1 MNMTYLL
8 RSCRLFSDLEG
19 ADLEAVQRIAAS
31 KEYRKGET
39 IFNESDPSRGFFIV
53 VTGSVK
59 VYRVAPDGRERV
71 IHVVPAGEV
80 FAEAAMFME
89 TYPAAAEAL
98 MSPTTVVAIDKN
110 GFKQLLARDPRL
122 SFKIMGT
129 MVRWLARM
137 RDALT
142 DLTLKEVPGRFASYV
157 LSLSAETGK
166 PIKVGI
172 TKTMLAQ
179 ILGTTKETLSRL
191 LRRLAEHRI
200 LTFRGNTIQILN
212 RPRLQKI
219 ARGDEKI

>member
-1 MNMTYLL
+1 MNVTYLL

-19 ADLEAVQRIAAS
+19 ADLEAVQRIAVPR
-31 KEYRKGET
+31 EYRKGET
-39 IFNESDPSRGFFIV
+39 IFNESDPSRGFFLV

-59 VYRVAPDGRERV
+59 VYRVGPDGRERV
-71 IHVVPAGEV
+71 IHVVPGGEV

-89 TYPAAAEAL
+89 TYPASAEAL
-98 MSPTTVVAIDKN
+98 VSPTTVVAIDKN

-129 MVRWLARM
+129 MVKWLARM

-142 DLTLKEVPGRFASYV
+142 DLTLKEVPARFASYV
-157 LSLSAETGK
+157 LSMAAEPGQ
-166 PIKVGI
+166 PIKAGVS
-172 TKTMLAQ
+172 KTMLAQ

-191 LRRLAEHRI
+191 LHRLAEHRI
-200 LTFRGNTIQILN
+200 LTYRGNVIRILN

-219 ARGDEKI
+219 ARGDKKI